1 MLKVTLL
8 QIEKKYTSG
17 NLKVFNV
24 FDLTV
29 QLKASRYSQNQ
40 ALLIRLYNY
49 TSESNNLL
57 VVWESPQGDK

>member
-29 QLKASRYSQNQ
+29 QFKASRYSQNQ
-40 ALLIRLYNY
+40 ALLIRLQLH
-49 TSESNNLL
+49 ER
-57 VVWESPQGDK
+57 EQ